1 MLGRRPVDKSTV
13 VHVLLIDTLTH
24 SGIYPAVFNRKNFTA
39 VSVVYWNCGVTVE
52 KKGDFELDID
62 LLLSLVEAM
71 PVLWDK
77 TDDIYRERNERNEKV
92 MEWSLYL
99 TSRRFW
105 SFRKC
110 FKNAFVE

>member
-1 MLGRRPVDKSTV
+1 M
-13 VHVLLIDTLTH
+13 
-24 SGIYPAVFNRKNFTA
+24 
-39 VSVVYWNCGVTVE
+39 E

-92 MEWSLYL
+92 ME
-99 TSRRFW
+99 
-105 SFRKC
+105 
-110 FKNAFVE
+110 

>member
-1 MLGRRPVDKSTV
+1 
-13 VHVLLIDTLTH
+13 
-24 SGIYPAVFNRKNFTA
+24 
-39 VSVVYWNCGVTVE
+39 VE

-92 MEWSLYL
+92 ME
-99 TSRRFW
+99 
-105 SFRKC
+105 
-110 FKNAFVE
+110 